1 MSESKNRSQQLHNR
15 KLERHLLGKAISFTS
30 DGEVN
35 SRQYDVK
42 WDFSGTEKKAQGKN
56 SIVSFA
62 KTNLIYREVIQNT
75 LYDMFAIHKNIN
87 AQEPTSSMLNAWKSG
102 LQHIASALCST
113 EWAKIDTRSGF
124 RSFKAQLKKLRLGE
138 GTLDKVANA
147 LNRLREGGFV
157 DRIVDKRTL
166 TALQAKKSTKQ
177 HVAIPSNMYQQL
189 LSKTISMVETYHPHR
204 NEISRVMK
212 EAYEIRERVKAGEN
226 VLEGFIGN
234 NNSNSLSMDLKA
246 MSSRW
251 INASRLLIK
260 HNIPEFK
267 IDFSGS
273 QMGVIQTVCEMVT
286 QAFSGARIGEV
297 ISFGNDSYSTKLT
310 DSGKEISVLS
320 GETSKGNDGK
330 PKTETWQTHPIV
342 KDAIELAYD
351 MTELLRDGYRVKIES
366 MLKSDEFTIDH
377 YNHSLKEIESAFIPI
392 KQSTQQNTFV
402 STNQARTFNEL
413 MKAFDIKATE
423 KDVEEFNLLN
433 PSREGELK
441 VGGHLPKLTPHDFR
455 RTFAVFFK
463 RYGFGN
469 ASGIKFQYKHENI
482 NMSDYYSNNAELM
495 KMHDVLLDEDLL
507 KIMYDEGVN
516 LGVDIYDDIYNG
528 SEHLSGEGG
537 ERIAQDKFKKMKAGH
552 EVYMSRAEI
561 ELLVRNGSL
570 AAIQLP
576 TGGYCTN
583 GDCERIC
590 GMGLFIS
597 EKKPCVH
604 KVNTDKTAKVL
615 SRQRKRLIRQF
626 QGLNSGDTMMASILV
641 GIKQKIKEIEV
652 TLVKHEIRHDAF
664 EDKVRG
670 LIDVKS

>member
-1 MSESKNRSQQLHNR
+1 MSKSKNRSQQLHNR
-15 KLERHLLGKAISFTS
+15 KPERHFFGEAISFTS
-30 DGEVN
+30 DGQVN
-35 SRQYDVK
+35 SRQYDEK
-42 WDFSGTEKKAQGKN
+42 WDFSGTEKKAKGKSSN
-56 SIVSFA
+56 VSFA
-62 KTNLIYREVIQNT
+62 KTNLMYRKVIQDT
-75 LYDMFAIHKNIN
+75 LYDMFGNHKNIN
-87 AQEPTSSMLNAWKSG
+87 AQAPTSSMLNSWKDG

-124 RSFKAQLKKLRLGE
+124 RAFKAQLKKQRLAK
-138 GTLDKVANA
+138 GTLENVANV

-157 DRIVDKRTL
+157 DRIIDKQTL
-166 TALQAKKSTKQ
+166 AALEAKKSTKQ
-177 HVAIPSNMYQQL
+177 HIAIPINMYQQL
-189 LSKTISMVETYHPHR
+189 LSKTISIVETYHPHR
-204 NEISRVMK
+204 HEITRVMK
-212 EAYEIRERVKAGEN
+212 EAYEIRRRVKAGEN
-226 VLEGFIGN
+226 VLKGFNGN
-234 NNSNSLSMDLKA
+234 NNSNSMSMEIKA

-251 INASRLLIK
+251 TNACRLLIK

-286 QAFSGARIGEV
+286 QEFSGARIGEV
-297 ISFGNDSYSTKLT
+297 ISFGNNSYSTKLT
-310 DSGKEISVLS
+310 DAGKKISVLS

-342 KDAIELAYD
+342 KDALELAYD
-351 MTELLRDGYRVKIES
+351 MTELLRDEYRIQIES
-366 MLKSDEFTIDH
+366 MLESGEFTIDH
-377 YNHSLKEIESAFIPI
+377 YNHALKEIESAFIPI
-392 KQSTQQNTFV
+392 KSSNQQNIFV
-402 STNQARTFNEL
+402 STNQARTFNDL
-413 MKAFDIKATE
+413 MKTFDIKATE

-552 EVYMSRAEI
+552 EVYMSREEI

-583 GDCERIC
+583 SDCERIC

-604 KVNTDKTAKVL
+604 KVNTDKTAKEL

-626 QGLNSGDTMMASILV
+626 QGLNTGDTLMNSILV
-641 GIKQKIKEIEV
+641 GIKQKIKEVEKILV
-652 TLVKHEIRHDAF
+652 THEIKYDVF